1 MQSETGPDRHAR
13 GVRAAES
20 SIGGISLRWVY
31 SNAPEKVSGLTQQEE
46 SSLGS
51 GFRTIRYLGNKR
63 KLSEAI
69 RESIEEV
76 ASVGNPFTDL
86 FAGSCGVS
94 YRLKRAHQVLSNDN
108 ELYSYNLAMAII
120 ENEEDRVT
128 SKQAA
133 EELGHTFE
141 QHMEVLSGQVKHRL
155 AKEETLLS
163 ADPVSPKSLKEYSSF
178 CSRTPY
184 VGGRDRVGDMRGPIS
199 GARAFSKNGG
209 QRNPWVLFTAYFSNA
224 YFGLGQCIQIDS
236 IRKSIEAPDSAAL
249 PYRKH
254 LYLAA
259 LTYALSQSVSSPGHF
274 AQFLKPN
281 SSDVYAR
288 LQRERAKS
296 IWTLFLQNVDALSSF
311 VVSTPFSHKA
321 TCEDWRSILN
331 GKNHQSHRE
340 GGVIYADPPYT
351 ADHYSRYYHVLNTL
365 VLYDYPSC
373 IGAGRYRSGRF
384 VSAFSIGSQATD
396 EFRALIR
403 SAARTG
409 ASLVLSYSNKGV
421 VRVRTI
427 LRICRGNFKRVKF
440 RWMGHSH
447 SNQGRKSDETNPA
460 VVPRREYMIS
470 CSAPL

>member
-1 MQSETGPDRHAR
+1 
-13 GVRAAES
+13 
-20 SIGGISLRWVY
+20 VY
-31 SNAPEKVSGLTQQEE
+31 PNAPEKVSRLTQQEK
-46 SSLGS
+46 SPPGS
-51 GFRTIRYLGNKR
+51 DFRTIRYLGNKR

-76 ASVGNPFTDL
+76 ASEGNLFTDL
-86 FAGSCGVS
+86 FAGSCGIS
-94 YRLKRAHQVLSNDN
+94 YRLKTAHQVFSNDN
-108 ELYSYNLAMAII
+108 EVYSYNLAMAII

-133 EELGHTFE
+133 DELGDTFE
-141 QHMEVLSGQVKHRL
+141 QHMEALSGQVKHRL
-155 AKEETLLS
+155 AKEETLLF
-163 ADPVSPKSLKEYSSF
+163 ADPISPKSLSEYSSF

-184 VGGRDRVGDMRGPIS
+184 VGGRERVGDMRAAIT
-199 GARAFSKNGG
+199 GARAFSGG
-209 QRNPWVLFTAYFSNA
+209 GGKRNPWVLFTAYFSNA

-236 IRKSIEAPDSAAL
+236 IRKSIEASESAAL

-259 LTYALSQSVSSPGHF
+259 LTYALSQGVSSPGHF
-274 AQFLKPN
+274 AQFLKPS
-281 SSDVYAR
+281 SSDVYER
-288 LQRERAKS
+288 LQRERTMS
-296 IWTLFLQNVDALSSF
+296 IWTLFLQNLDTLSSF
-311 VVSTPFSHKA
+311 VVRTPFDHKA
-321 TCEDWRSILN
+321 TCEDWRSILKE
-331 GKNHQSHRE
+331 KNHQSHRK

-365 VLYDYPSC
+365 VLYDYPDC

-384 VSAFSIGSQATD
+384 ASAFSIRSQATD
-396 EFRALIR
+396 EFRDLIK

-421 VRVRTI
+421 VKVRTI
-427 LRICRGNFKRVKF
+427 LGICRGNFKRVKF

-447 SNQGRKSDETNPA
+447 SNQGRRSGETNPA

>member
-1 MQSETGPDRHAR
+1 MRRVPDRHPR
-13 GVRAAES
+13 DVRAAES

-31 SNAPEKVSGLTQQEE
+31 SNAPEKVSRLTQQEKSPP
-46 SSLGS
+46 SSD
-51 GFRTIRYLGNKR
+51 FRTIRYLGNKR

-76 ASVGNPFTDL
+76 ASAGNLFTDL
-86 FAGSCGVS
+86 FAGSCGIS
-94 YRLKRAHQVLSNDN
+94 YRLKTAHQVLSNDN
-108 ELYSYNLAMAII
+108 EVYSYNLAMAII

-133 EELGHTFE
+133 EELGDTFE
-141 QHMEVLSGQVKHRL
+141 QHMEALSGQVKHRL
-155 AKEETLLS
+155 AKEETLLL
-163 ADPVSPKSLKEYSSF
+163 ADPISPKSLSEYSSF
-178 CSRTPY
+178 CLRTPY
-184 VGGRDRVGDMRGPIS
+184 VGGRERVGDMRAAIT
-199 GARAFSKNGG
+199 GARAFSEGG
-209 QRNPWVLFTAYFSNA
+209 GKRNPWVLFTAYFSNA

-236 IRKSIEAPDSAAL
+236 IRKSIGAPESAAF
-249 PYRKH
+249 PYRNH

-274 AQFLKPN
+274 AQFLKP
-281 SSDVYAR
+281 SSPDVYAR
-288 LQRERAKS
+288 LQRERTKS

-311 VVSTPFSHKA
+311 VVRTPFDHKA
-321 TCEDWRSILN
+321 TCEDWRSILK
-331 GKNHQSHRE
+331 GKNHRSHRK

-384 VSAFSIGSQATD
+384 ASAFSIRSQATG
-396 EFRALIR
+396 EFRDLIK

-427 LRICRGNFKRVKF
+427 LGICRGNFKRVKF

-447 SNQGRKSDETNPA
+447 SNQGRKSGETNPA
-460 VVPRREYMIS
+460 VLPRREYMIS